1 MEGRKKALAGTGENM
16 HYALMFVISM
26 VSAAVQTVTGF
37 GYGIIVMALFP
48 LFLPMEQAL
57 MVSTVTSLCLN
68 IAILTRR
75 LRDVQFRLV
84 WLPALFAF
92 MGAYAGLV
100 LVAEHPSPIY
110 KRVLGLF
117 LCLLAVWFIVFSKKV
132 RLRGSV
138 PSSAA
143 AGAVSGICG
152 GLFSISG
159 PPMVLYYVST
169 IDDISHYLAT
179 TQFYFM
185 VNNILIIALRAHLGL
200 WPAGIAPACAVS
212 LCGLLCGCFAGGRVL
227 RKADGEKIRRAV
239 YAVMVLAGL
248 AIALGA

>member
-1 MEGRKKALAGTGENM
+1 MQ
-16 HYALMFVISM
+16 YALMFVISM
-26 VSAAVQTVTGF
+26 ASAAVQTVTGF

-57 MVSTVTSLCLN
+57 MVSTLMSLSLN
-68 IAILTRR
+68 IAILTKRI
-75 LRDVQFRLV
+75 RDVQFRLV

-100 LVAEHPSPIY
+100 LVAGHPSPIY

-117 LCLLAVWFIVFSKKV
+117 LCLLAVWFIAFSKKV
-132 RLRGSV
+132 RIRGGV
-138 PSSAA
+138 LSSAI
-143 AGAVSGICG
+143 AGAVSGACG

-169 IDDISHYLAT
+169 IADIRQYLAT

-185 VNNILIIALRAHLGL
+185 VNNILLIALRTHLGL
-200 WPAGIAPACAVS
+200 WPAGIVPACLAS
-212 LCGLLCGCFAGGRVL
+212 LGGLLCGCLAGGRVL
-227 RKADGEKIRRAV
+227 RRIDEQKIRQGV
-239 YAVMVLAGL
+239 YVVMILAGL
-248 AIALGA
+248 AITLGI